1 MKDKNFLITNG
12 VSVDSGISLLGDINM
27 YNQIM
32 GEFQKSFNDRMAN
45 IKTYRE
51 ISDMANYAIEV
62 HSLKSDSKYLGFTT
76 LAELAYN
83 HEMASKAGDIT
94 SVNNHYNELITEAN
108 RIISVVNSYLDSGVD
123 SSNNP
128 PVVNINASSSIDAVE
143 VISPKEVNMATKAI
157 LVADDSSI
165 IRDFVKEIFSDSY
178 DVLMASNGQEVM
190 NIVSS
195 NQDKI
200 AAVLLDLNMPVIS
213 GFEVLE
219 YFKENNLFNKIPVSI
234 ISGASDKESIDKA
247 FTYPVVDMLN
257 KPFSKE
263 NVKLVVEKTIDYG
276 NV

>member
-12 VSVDSGISLLGDINM
+12 VAVDSGIELLGDINM

-108 RIISVVNSYLDSGVD
+108 RIISVVNSYLGSGVD

-178 DVLMASNGQEVM
+178 DVLMASNGQEVI

-213 GFEVLE
+213 GFQVLE

>member
-12 VSVDSGISLLGDINM
+12 VAVDSGIELLGDINM

-108 RIISVVNSYLDSGVD
+108 RIISVVNSYLGSGVD

-276 NV
+276 NI

>member
-1 MKDKNFLITNG
+1 MKDKNFLIANG
-12 VSVDSGISLLGDINM
+12 VAVDSGISLLGDINM

-51 ISDMANYAIEV
+51 MSDMANYAIEV
-62 HSLKSDSKYLGFTT
+62 HSLKSDSKYLGFTK

-108 RIISVVNSYLDSGVD
+108 RIISVVNSYLGSGVD

-128 PVVNINASSSIDAVE
+128 PVVNINTSSSTDTVE

-178 DVLMASNGQEVM
+178 DVLMASNGQEVI

-200 AAVLLDLNMPVIS
+200 AAVLLDLNMPVII